1 MEGEQVSFVSDETVV
16 ELVDQ
21 KEDKV
26 LCFVCLIGRCFSG
39 MFLGEHGCATAE
51 VWKPK
56 DNPEDL
62 VLSACHMGSRD

>member
-26 LCFVCLIGRCFSG
+26 LCFVCLIGWFFFLVTGWFCFPG
-39 MFLGEHGCATAE
+39 F
-51 VWKPK
+51 
-56 DNPEDL
+56 
-62 VLSACHMGSRD
+62 